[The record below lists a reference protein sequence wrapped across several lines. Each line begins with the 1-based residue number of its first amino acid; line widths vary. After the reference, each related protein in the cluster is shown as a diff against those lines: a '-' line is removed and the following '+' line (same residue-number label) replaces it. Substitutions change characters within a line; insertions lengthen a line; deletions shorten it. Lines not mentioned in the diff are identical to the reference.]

1 MQKFNFSKTVWLLLK
16 MPRSL
21 KCIQGTAEL
30 PQWVKVFAANS
41 DGLSWIPRIHVV
53 NKRAHS
59 SKLSSDLTQGCDM
72 HKHN

>member
-1 MQKFNFSKTVWLLLK
+1 
-16 MPRSL
+16 MPGSL

-53 NKRAHS
+53 NKRAYS
-59 SKLSSDLTQGCDM
+59 SKSSPDLAQCCDM
-72 HKHN
+72 HKRKQTNKSS